1 MTAPALDLGGV
12 SAGYGRVRV
21 LADVDVTVPAGSVVA
36 LLGANGAGKTT
47 LLRVAAGLL
56 RATSGTVRMFGDD
69 VSSAS
74 PVVRARRGLTM
85 MPEGRGIF
93 PGMTVR
99 DNIYVLIPRRDRKE
113 ALDGATALF
122 PELSTRL
129 GQEAGTL
136 SGGEQ
141 QMLALARCYVRQPK
155 LILLDEISMGLAP
168 LAIDRIYER
177 VRSLAEAG
185 TAVMLVEQYVH
196 RALGLA
202 SYAYVLT
209 RGRIAF
215 SGPAAEL
222 GRDEVMARYL
232 GTSEGPIKSDESG
245 TTSSVHLTPTR
256 TPEQ

>member
-1 MTAPALDLGGV
+1 MTAPALDLRGV
-12 SAGYGRVRV
+12 SAGYGRVRI
-21 LADVDVTVPAGSVVA
+21 LTDVDLTVPAGSVVA

-56 RATSGTVRMFGDD
+56 RATSGTVRIFGDD
-69 VSSAS
+69 VSTAS
-74 PVVRARRGLTM
+74 PVVRARRGLAM

-99 DNIYVLIPRRDRKE
+99 DNIYVLTPRRERKQTLE
-113 ALDGATALF
+113 RATALF

-155 LILLDEISMGLAP
+155 LILLDEASMGLAP

-177 VRSLAEAG
+177 VRGLADAG

-215 SGPAAEL
+215 AGPAAEL
-222 GRDEVMARYL
+222 GHDEVMARYL
-232 GTSEGPIKSDESG
+232 GTSEQPVSSVESG
-245 TTSSVHLTPTR
+245 ITNNGHATPATEKD
-256 TPEQ
+256 T